1 MLPLIG
7 AAVSA
12 LAPSLGSVVGGIAS
26 QALGGLLGGG
36 GGGGGP
42 LGQIGGLLKNTLGKL
57 FGGKRKHHHHCP
69 PKPLPFRPQCTTHNT
84 NININNNF
92 NAPMQAFRGLGQQLG
107 QIANTLNQILGQL
120 RPGGGPSGP
129 GGHVPWNDFP
139 KLPPIATSPGGP
151 GPGLPG
157 GGGIGEGVGSSIPA
171 HGNLDDLMASAQKDA
186 ADGTME
192 GAMRAQEKMQKAMR
206 TFELLSK
213 LMENQSQM
221 QSKAIGAMR

>member
-36 GGGGGP
+36 GGGGP

-57 FGGKRKHHHHCP
+57 FGKKRKHHHHCP
-69 PKPLPFRPQCTTHNT
+69 PKPLPFRPQCCTHNT
-84 NININNNF
+84 TININNNF
-92 NAPMQAFRGLGQQLG
+92 NAPLRAFQGLGQQLS
-107 QIANTLNQILGQL
+107 QIGNTLNQILGQMRGGGGFPGGFPGL
-120 RPGGGPSGP
+120 PSFPAPPGGGPSLGAP
-129 GGHVPWNDFP
+129 GG
-139 KLPPIATSPGGP
+139 
-151 GPGLPG
+151 G
-157 GGGIGEGVGSSIPA
+157 GGGIGSGVGSSIPA
-171 HGNLDDLMASAQKDA
+171 HGNLDQMMDDAKKFAS
-186 ADGTME
+186 DGTME
-192 GAMRAQEKMQKAMR
+192 GALKAQELMQRAMR

-221 QSKAIGAMR
+221 QSKAIAAMR